1 MTRKH
6 VTIIDLVTRGPT
18 RGLFARMMNANLA
31 SIMPQVIGVWCQEL
45 GHQVSYVC
53 YTGHEPLADLISQET
68 DVVFIGSFTR
78 SALTA
83 YAISNLYRRRGVITV
98 LGGPHARCYPED
110 ASQYFDYV
118 LGFTNKTTI
127 DDLLRELAPRPHAGQ
142 MLTTG
147 RQPADLPAV
156 AARWNFIETMLDKAP
171 LIKIVPMIGSMGC
184 PYTCSFCIDATVD
197 YKPLPFDQIRQDL
210 KFLLT
215 KVQRPVVGWH
225 DPNFGIRFNDYM
237 TAIEDAA
244 PKGRI
249 KFIAESSLSILSEDR
264 LKRLRDNGFVGMM
277 PGIESWFDLGNKSKT
292 GNNIGNEKV
301 RQVADHV
308 NTILRYIPFVQ
319 TNFVLGLD
327 SDFDS
332 EPFECTK
339 RFLDRA
345 PGAYPAFSML
355 TAYGRAAPLNL
366 ELQRAGRVLPIPFP
380 FLDGNHAMNVRP
392 LNYEWTEIYAHAADL
407 TQYAMKGARMAKR
420 WAANRGSTRW
430 VNLVRSHSSRRAKF
444 QRTML
449 TALRSDDSMR
459 RFFAGSSRSLPKF
472 YVDRI
477 NRSLGPLAEALLE
490 TAFLHDENAYLR
502 GSSAA
507 IGPQA
512 PQPAPGLASRASA

>member
-1 MTRKH
+1 MTRKR

-31 SIMPQVIGVWCQEL
+31 SIMPQVVGVWCQEL
-45 GHQVSYVC
+45 GHQVSYIC
-53 YTGHEPLADLISQET
+53 YTGHEPLADLIAQDT
-68 DVVFIGSFTR
+68 DVVFIGAFTR

-83 YAISNLYRRRGVITV
+83 YAISNLYRQRGVITV

-110 ASQYFDYV
+110 AAQYFDYV
-118 LGFTNKTTI
+118 LGFTDRTTV
-127 DDLLRELAPRPHAGQ
+127 DDLLHELAPRAPAGRI
-142 MLTTG
+142 LSSG
-147 RQPADLPAV
+147 RQPADLPTV
-156 AARWNFIETMLDKAP
+156 EARWTFIQTMLDKAP
-171 LIKIVPMIGSMGC
+171 LLKIVPMIGSMGC

-210 KFLLT
+210 RFLLT
-215 KVQRPVVGWH
+215 KLRQPVVGWH

-237 TAIEDAA
+237 SAIEDAA
-244 PKGRI
+244 PRGQI

-277 PGIESWFDLGNKSKT
+277 PGIESWFELGNKSKT
-292 GNNIGNEKV
+292 GNNVGVEKV

-308 NTILRYIPFVQ
+308 NAILRYIPFVQ

-327 SDFDS
+327 TDHGR

-339 RFLDRA
+339 EFLDRA

-392 LNYEWTEIYAHAADL
+392 LNYEWTEIYSHAAEL
-407 TQYAMKGARMAKR
+407 TQYAMKGMRMAKR

-430 VNLVRSHSSRRAKF
+430 VNLVRSHSSGRARF
-444 QRTML
+444 QRTMHD
-449 TALRSDDSMR
+449 ALRNDHAMR
-459 RFFAGSSRSLPKF
+459 RFFDGSSRALPEF
-472 YVDRI
+472 YVDRV
-477 NRSLGPLAEALLE
+477 NRGLGPLREALPVGAL
-490 TAFLHDENAYLR
+490 LHDENAYLR
-502 GSSAA
+502 GSPAPA
-507 IGPQA
+507 GQRA
-512 PQPAPGLASRASA
+512 PQPISA